1 MCSVIS
7 ILANVDDANGR
18 AHLRNRLDLA
28 SHASSQMHAA
38 GPNADKHQLVG
49 VRRLLDNL
57 MGHAAQGFTQFLS
70 LQQDSLL
77 LAHGQK
83 KDPLGVPR
91 GSSRIARVK
100 TTFVMQ
106 PFSDLTGP
114 S

>member
-7 ILANVDDANGR
+7 ILANVDDPDR
-18 AHLRNRLDLA
+18 RVHLGNRLDLA

-57 MGHAAQGFTQFLS
+57 MGHSAQGSTQLLL

-77 LAHGQK
+77 LAHDQK
-83 KDPLGVPR
+83 KDPLEVPR
-91 GSSRIARVK
+91 GSSRMACAKI
-100 TTFVMQ
+100 TFV
-106 PFSDLTGP
+106 
-114 S
+114 